1 MLKPILFIGSQNN
14 KMKKEKI
21 EVNIYFTNEKGN
33 VIIDEKSMKDEFESK
48 LIEVLQNPKDFVY
61 WEYGY

>member
-1 MLKPILFIGSQNN
+1 
-14 KMKKEKI
+14 MKKEKI